1 MRIWS
6 KIRAIL
12 GRSKFVSGYVE
23 RDKKILKR
31 LIFAAEYLRILLRSS
46 APRAQAVGAIIRLH
60 KG

>member
-1 MRIWS
+1 MRIWLKKS
-6 KIRAIL
+6 AIL
-12 GRSKFVSGYVE
+12 VMVKFVSAYVE